1 MASLTFEIGLRTA
14 WWMRPALWLAYPL
27 CLISERLANTYVAW
41 VADKAIVPYVR

>member
-1 MASLTFEIGLRTA
+1 MTVTSLQVCFRTA
-14 WWMRPALWLAYPL
+14 WWMRPALWLSYPL